1 MANPQTQKQIFKVVS
16 ILFVLL
22 MIYFTIDIFSRTTL
36 PGRKGQLKER
46 IEKRLETDS
55 LLIDSTRQ

>member
-1 MANPQTQKQIFKVVS
+1 MANPKTQKQIFKVVS

-22 MIYFTIDIFSRTTL
+22 MIYFTIDIFSRTTM

-46 IEKRLETDS
+46 IQKRTDS
-55 LLIDSTRQ
+55 DTIQADTLSR